1 MSASINIALIIGS
14 LRKES
19 INRKFAEYM
28 VSQMPESV
36 TIKEVYIADL
46 PLYNRPLAKVIN
58 QARNSQ
64 QRRIASF

>member
-1 MSASINIALIIGS
+1 MSRSINIALIIGS

-36 TIKEVYIADL
+36 SIKEVYIADL
-46 PLYNRPLAKVIN
+46 PLYNQDYGDMTTIFNVYI
-58 QARNSQ
+58 
-64 QRRIASF
+64 I